1 MPPGTNNHHQES
13 GNNHWTAANSA
24 VQWLHWDTQ
33 WPVMIRHWHHSF
45 SAVFS
50 WTWWGTHRS
59 HMAVTSEG
67 PVITNSVLNQKMMS
81 TASWNG
87 TKSWHTGSPAAM
99 PRGWHRTGC
108 SAAVRLLLPLTAQGY
123 LPLSFGSLLS
133 RMVQKTFPL
142 LSITH
147 PQVNLVQ
154 PINQA
159 CHARTKAGH
168 CLAKGFPGSCVLEEL
183 LWRTPACSSP
193 PTLQHDDNSPQ
204 WGSLFCAPGAGSS
217 PSNHKPSHR
226 VNGAERELDCC
237 I

>member
-1 MPPGTNNHHQES
+1 M
-13 GNNHWTAANSA
+13 TALRYPMACDDMTLA
-24 VQWLHWDTQ
+24 
-33 WPVMIRHWHHSF
+33 SF
-45 SAVFS
+45 
-50 WTWWGTHRS
+50 
-59 HMAVTSEG
+59 
-67 PVITNSVLNQKMMS
+67 IQCSVLLDLVRDTPVSHGSNIWRTSYYKQCFEPEDDEHSLLKWHQVL
-81 TASWNG
+81 THWVPCCHAKGLAQNG
-87 TKSWHTGSPAAM
+87 M
-99 PRGWHRTGC
+99 QC
-108 SAAVRLLLPLTAQGY
+108 AVRLLLPLTAQGY

-142 LSITH
+142 LSIAH
-147 PQVNLVQ
+147 PQVNLVE

-183 LWRTPACSSP
+183 LWRILACSSP